1 MRSTNRNKCVWNGK
15 RSGSHF
21 EWVAY
26 VMYKKF
32 IKFRLVASKRR
43 KKVTEG
49 AHVYAQ
55 THQDAKKAVEQMMTA
70 RARKHN
76 HPKAMPFNSISH
88 SLHAIFYTTWNM
100 PFQIQMRMFIF
111 WWRKKNIFSRPQLV
125 HRLHILR
132 INILFIVQDTTH
144 THIHTSYIGQH
155 KFSHISV
162 YLFILLFCMEHSNFI
177 ISIII
182 T

>member
-1 MRSTNRNKCVWNGK
+1 MSSIC
-15 RSGSHF
+15 
-21 EWVAY
+21 Y
-26 VMYKKF
+26 VQKVYRYLYYVHQRLCSSDL

-88 SLHAIFYTTWNM
+88 SLHAIFYTIWNM

-144 THIHTSYIGQH
+144 THVIQTLY
-155 KFSHISV
+155 
-162 YLFILLFCMEHSNFI
+162 YRA
-177 ISIII
+177 
-182 T
+182 